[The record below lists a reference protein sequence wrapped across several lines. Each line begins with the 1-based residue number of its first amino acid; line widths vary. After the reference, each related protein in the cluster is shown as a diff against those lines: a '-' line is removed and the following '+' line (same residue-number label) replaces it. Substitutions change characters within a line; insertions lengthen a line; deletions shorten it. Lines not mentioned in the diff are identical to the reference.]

1 MNHFIRCSFFF
12 LALPTV
18 IFCIFWCNW
27 WIALPLVLLIIKTCL
42 SVSSGANLGGNVGFV
57 LRRRDVFLLG
67 IAFSLIVLSQYLVG
81 YTGVFTQHGDFASRN
96 AMYGTLC
103 SEVWPVKAENGV
115 PMVYYIGGW
124 LPSALISKLAGFGCR
139 NHLFMYQN
147 VFILFAAYLLLCLRL
162 RKVTLTPILAVA
174 ILGSVP
180 EIFGTCF
187 DRFFGA
193 CWVQD
198 WYFSPAPL
206 WPSPWKQL
214 SCTVNH
220 GAYSFLAGAL
230 CCMRYKNGVTYAFI
244 GALLLVVSPISTIAL
259 SPLILYKLMPVCRDI
274 KELVSGNICFMTTAL
289 VVMVMF
295 VFFTQVSTQGARVN
309 FLCAKMLH
317 YGVADD
323 VRILVSYIGTCGI
336 ILLLFV
342 RGKMRDAEFW
352 IVFISFALLPLCL
365 YGYNYNEIMLKGPAP
380 LWIFFCLYFAQVM
393 GKKTQM
399 IPRMTAAVLIGLFCL
414 RGIKAVPRCVEQ
426 FRDYEHNICD
436 PYGSDYFSA
445 KATEAKRVTKGYRV
459 FPMPDELSMKPEEC
473 RPILSYILK

>member
-1 MNHFIRCSFFF
+1 MNQFIRFSFLL

-18 IFCIFWCNW
+18 IFCVFWCTW
-27 WIALPLVLLIIKTCL
+27 WIALPLVLLIVKTCL
-42 SVSSGANLGGNVGFV
+42 SVSSEANLDENGGLA
-57 LRRRDVFLLG
+57 LRRRDLCMLG
-67 IAFSLIVLSQYLVG
+67 IAFAIIVLSQYLVG
-81 YTGVFTQHGDFASRN
+81 YTGVFSQHSDFASRN

-124 LPSALISKLAGFGCR
+124 LPSAFISKLFGSGCR
-139 NHLFMYQN
+139 HHLILYQN
-147 VFILFAAYLLLCLRL
+147 VFILFAAYFILCFCL
-162 RKVTLTPILAVA
+162 RKVTLTPILAAA
-174 ILGSVP
+174 ILGSVS
-180 EIFGTCF
+180 EIFGSYF
-187 DRFFGA
+187 DRFFDA
-193 CWVQD
+193 SWVWNWD
-198 WYFSPAPL
+198 YSLLPL

-220 GAYSFLAGAL
+220 GAYSCLAGAL
-230 CCMRYKNGVTYAFI
+230 CCVRYKNGMTYAFV
-244 GALLLVVSPISTIAL
+244 GALILIVSPISAIAL
-259 SPLILYKLMPVCRDI
+259 SPLILYKLMPACRDI

-309 FLCAKMLH
+309 FLCAKMLD
-317 YGVADD
+317 YGVADN

-342 RGKMRDAEFW
+342 RGKMRDVEFW
-352 IVFISFALLPLCL
+352 IVFISFALLPLCF

-393 GKKTQM
+393 GKKAQM
-399 IPRMTAAVLIGLFCL
+399 IPRITAAVLIGLFCL

-426 FRDYEHNICD
+426 FGDYEHNICD
-436 PYGSDYFSA
+436 PYDSDYFSA

-473 RPILSYILK
+473 RPILPYILK